1 MRLLSALTIAVSAV
15 GAAHAIERGQTARM
29 FGIRLPGTATAHA
42 ATIGTALSAPPGM
55 LVALVF
61 ADRQNRQHITRAL
74 ALLFFFGILAE
85 TDTWAALRRPGDDP
99 TATFVV
105 AAEIALP
112 LALLYTCEV
121 RRPIRGEASRE
132 WPSDR

>member
-1 MRLLSALTIAVSAV
+1 MRLLSALTIAVSTV

-29 FGIRLPGTATAHA
+29 FGIRLPGTAPTHA

-55 LVALVF
+55 LAALVV
-61 ADRQNRQHITRAL
+61 ADRTNRPGITRVL
-74 ALLFFFGILAE
+74 ALMFLFGILAE
-85 TDTWAALRRPGDDP
+85 ADTWTALRRPHEDP
-99 TATFVV
+99 MATFVV

-121 RRPIRGEASRE
+121 QA
-132 WPSDR
+132 